1 MKHSWKMICRLTALM
16 LILLS
21 AVSHSTPSRAQR
33 EARIDSA
40 EALGRMAAG
49 QPADGVSAVL
59 FGTLAYPTDA
69 TLNTAQQRL
78 FGDLLQPSA
87 PVGVAAPRPMPTP
100 PSRLTRGLRQF
111 SPFSFEHDNAPC
123 TYHHYIYN
131 AQPLWLALR
140 APLPEVS
147 PQRRYYVI
155 ALRRLLC

>member
-49 QPADGVSAVL
+49 QPSDGVSAVL
-59 FGTLAYPTDA
+59 FGTLPYPTDA
-69 TLNTAQQRL
+69 ALNTAQQRL

-87 PVGVAAPRPMPTP
+87 PLGVAAPRPMPTP
-100 PSRLTRGLRQF
+100 PSRLTRGLRQI
-111 SPFSFEHDNAPC
+111 SPFPFQHYNAPY
-123 TYHHYIYN
+123 THHHYIYN